1 MIDLPGRVL
10 VATDGSEHATLAVRA
25 AADLSNRADAEL
37 HVVHVRKPL
46 PVQPSLSRPAYFD
59 RVFEEF
65 SDVYEEE
72 TRQLMRRQVFR
83 AKAEGADVA
92 DAHLREGRAAE
103 EITGLAREFAAD
115 FVVVGSRGVG
125 PVGRLVK
132 GSVSERVLRLAGC
145 PTLVVRVGEGAWP
158 PGRLVVGDDF
168 SAEARAA
175 GEMAAAI
182 GELFGVPTLLVSAY
196 RPPRNYAPAL
206 PPSALMYGDV
216 PRQLEDALEQ
226 RASSLEDALGARPEV
241 RAVAGYAAEAIQG
254 VVEEGD
260 EPALIAVGRRGLT
273 AAKRAVL
280 GSVSTRVLRAANGP
294 VLIVS
299 PSPSSSSSY
308 QAQREPGR
316 RFA

>member
-46 PVQPSLSRPAYFD
+46 PVQSSLSRPAYFD

-103 EITGLAREFAAD
+103 EITGLARELAAD
-115 FVVVGSRGVG
+115 LVVVGSRGVG
-125 PVGRLVK
+125 PVKRLVE

-145 PTLVVRVGEGAWP
+145 PTLVVRGEGDAWP
-158 PGRLVVGDDF
+158 PSRLVVGDDF

-216 PRQLEDALEQ
+216 PRQLEEALEQ
-226 RASSLEDALGARPEV
+226 RASDLEDAVGARPEV
-241 RAVAGYAAEAIQG
+241 RAVAGYAVEAIQG

-260 EPALIAVGRRGLT
+260 EPALVAVGRRGL
-273 AAKRAVL
+273 AAARRMLL
-280 GSVSTRVLRAANGP
+280 GSVSTGLLRAASGP
-294 VLIVS
+294 LLIV
-299 PSPSSSSSY
+299 PPSSCRT
-308 QAQREPGR
+308 QREPDR